1 MVFGAFKRFLQH
13 IGSVFHQGRK
23 KRTKDEKETLNQ
35 EKEPDPL
42 DIIVERY
49 LQNNYINIP
58 MIPQRLE
65 RHIYRMILSSIL
77 DIFKKEEESL
87 HLNVLGYRI
96 GYNLSTMIIPSL
108 CKQSLK
114 EKPKEKQNKDK
125 NKDKD
130 KDKDEKFSYIEK
142 IVDRFI
148 DSQHVNIRLVPTW
161 VERNLYT
168 NILILL
174 YGILEDTL
182 KHMCVHLLGHDIRFS
197 LHKSINNENKSKND
211 NNDDK
216 NNKNVV
222 DLDRHEKI
230 IEEIVDMIMEQ
241 HNIFLIPDFIERGF
255 YKMSL
260 KISLFFLCT
269 LINDARLNIFG
280 QNMDFWV
287 SPATHRPNSSDEN
300 PHPPI

>member
-1 MVFGAFKRFLQH
+1 MVFGAFKRFFQN
-13 IGSVFHQGRK
+13 IASVFNQGRK
-23 KRTKDEKETLNQ
+23 KRTKEEKESQNE
-35 EKEPDPL
+35 EKQPDPL
-42 DIIVERY
+42 DIIVDRY
-49 LQNNYINIP
+49 LRNNYINIP

-65 RHIYRMILSSIL
+65 RHIYRMILSSIF

-87 HLNVLGYRI
+87 HINVLGYRI

-108 CKQSLK
+108 CKQCVKVKPS
-114 EKPKEKQNKDK
+114 PKEKQDK
-125 NKDKD
+125 N
-130 KDKDEKFSYIEK
+130 EKFIYIEK

-148 DSQHVNIRLVPTW
+148 DSQQVNIRLVPTW
-161 VERNLYT
+161 VEKNLYM

-197 LHKSINNENKSKND
+197 MHKSKNSENKPENESQND
-211 NNDDK
+211 NQ
-216 NNKNVV
+216 NVV
-222 DLDRHEKI
+222 DLDKHEKI
-230 IEEIVDMIMEQ
+230 IEEIVDMIMEK

-269 LINDARLNIFG
+269 LINDAHLNIFG

-287 SPATHRPNSSDEN
+287 SPVKDPNFSDEN
-300 PHPPI
+300 PRSPI